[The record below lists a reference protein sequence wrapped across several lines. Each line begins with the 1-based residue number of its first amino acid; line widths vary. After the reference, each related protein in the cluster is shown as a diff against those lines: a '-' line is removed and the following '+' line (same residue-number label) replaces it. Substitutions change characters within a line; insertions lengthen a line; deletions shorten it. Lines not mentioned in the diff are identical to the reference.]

1 MSDTTNDEA
10 SGIGAADPITGVAA
24 GGDDLARDTVLPDGA
39 GREVGVEE
47 GDDRVEEDGG
57 QAADYAR
64 GDRATIRAESNSIV
78 TNDAVAGETVY
89 PGEGDG
95 NDGPTGGAP
104 AETRPDEPDN
114 RIDPDSID
122 LDDER

>member
-10 SGIGAADPITGVAA
+10 AGIGAADPITGVAA
-24 GGDDLARDTVLPDGA
+24 GGDDLARDTVLPDS
-39 GREVGVEE
+39 GVED

-57 QAADYAR
+57 EAADHAR
-64 GDRATIRAESNSIV
+64 GDRATIQAESDSIT
-78 TNDAVAGETVY
+78 TNDAVAGETVFS
-89 PGEGDG
+89 GEGDG

-114 RIDPDSID
+114 SVDPGSID

>member
-10 SGIGAADPITGVAA
+10 AGIGAADPITGVAA
-24 GGDDLARDTVLPDGA
+24 GGDDLAQDTVLPDGA
-39 GREVGVEE
+39 V
-47 GDDRVEEDGG
+47 EDGS
-57 QAADYAR
+57 
-64 GDRATIRAESNSIV
+64 GDRAAIRAESNSV
-78 TNDAVAGETVY
+78 TTNDAVAGETVY
-89 PGEGDG
+89 SGEGDG

-114 RIDPDSID
+114 SIDPNSID

>member
-10 SGIGAADPITGVAA
+10 AGIGAADPITGVAA
-24 GGDDLARDTVLPDGA
+24 GGDDLARDTVLPDSA
-39 GREVGVEE
+39 VED
-47 GDDRVEEDGG
+47 GDDQVEEDGG

-64 GDRATIRAESNSIV
+64 GDRATIQAESNTV
-78 TNDAVAGETVY
+78 ATNDAVAGETVY
-89 PGEGDG
+89 PGQGDG

-114 RIDPDSID
+114 SIDPDSID